1 MYRSGFPLGQAVL
14 TEHAGLLGV
23 DVTDGGLLVAV
34 VRETETRS
42 RPIALQG
49 SQRLGG
55 HMSIRAGDLQA
66 VELELVVL
74 GGLDGAVLGER
85 ADDGHGLVEL
95 GFDRHDC

>member
-1 MYRSGFPLGQAVL
+1 MDSEWVRIDAPTPRASHGHTRML

-49 SQRLGG
+49 SQRL
-55 HMSIRAGDLQA
+55 
-66 VELELVVL
+66 
-74 GGLDGAVLGER
+74 
-85 ADDGHGLVEL
+85 
-95 GFDRHDC
+95 